1 MVKGILLLCALL
13 LALINVPFVHAQQA
27 GFGIGVA
34 PFGAAPFGVAPMIG
48 SPVQP
53 FMSAPVQ
60 PFFSSPVQ
68 PFVTAPVQPF
78 VSSPVQ
84 PFVTSPVTPF
94 GVHLDPFPGQFTPG
108 FGVLP
113 GQSIPVPG
121 PVQPLNPIVLPEPFI
136 GAAPGFVGGQPV
148 VSSPQ
153 LIIPGSPAFVPS
165 QVGAPIPGPVT
176 FPAIGTARAEVLRQF
191 GQPQVIIAT
200 TDGETMLFP
209 NDVSIFLRNGVVAAP
224 R

>member
-1 MVKGILLLCALL
+1 MLLLCAAL
-13 LALINVPFVHAQQA
+13 LALINVSVVHAQQA

-34 PFGAAPFGVAPMIG
+34 PIGAAPIGAAPFGVAPMVG

-84 PFVTSPVTPF
+84 PFISPPVTPF
-94 GVHLDPFPGQFTPG
+94 GVHLDPFPGQFAPG

-113 GQSIPVPG
+113 GQTFAVPG
-121 PVQPLNPIVLPEPFI
+121 LVQPLNPIVLPEPFI
-136 GAAPGFVGGQPV
+136 GAAPGFVGGP
-148 VSSPQ
+148 
-153 LIIPGSPAFVPS
+153 
-165 QVGAPIPGPVT
+165 
-176 FPAIGTARAEVLRQF
+176 
-191 GQPQVIIAT
+191 
-200 TDGETMLFP
+200 
-209 NDVSIFLRNGVVAAP
+209 
-224 R
+224 